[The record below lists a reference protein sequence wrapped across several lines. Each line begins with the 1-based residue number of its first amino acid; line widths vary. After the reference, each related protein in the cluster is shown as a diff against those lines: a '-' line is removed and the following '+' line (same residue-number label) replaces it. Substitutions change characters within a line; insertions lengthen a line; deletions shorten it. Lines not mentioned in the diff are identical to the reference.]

1 VEGRR
6 KRSETPASVYL
17 LDSGSINGETI
28 SPSPHHVILKEKNE
42 INILQF
48 KKKSNYIGGI
58 TFISHSLRS
67 FGFFRLSLYLCDV
80 LLLGTHTAS

>member
-1 VEGRR
+1 VGWREGE

-48 KKKSNYIGGI
+48 
-58 TFISHSLRS
+58 
-67 FGFFRLSLYLCDV
+67 
-80 LLLGTHTAS
+80 